1 MRDSVPELASVG
13 LEVTTIS
20 DQDLALLREARTHDA
35 VAQIRGMAR
44 LANAFAQ
51 STETVL
57 QTLVEVAVEL
67 CNADSAGVSIERTN
81 GSAED
86 FYRWIAVAGEYSPFL
101 HASLPQYPSAC
112 TVCLQR
118 GTAQKF
124 RLNAKFFSILGF
136 EAALVK
142 DGILLPWKVEGI
154 RGTIFVISHSSSEA
168 FDREDLR
175 LMEAFADFAAV
186 GVRQQRHHEV
196 RLEGARASAAAE
208 MAHELAHK
216 INNPLQSMTNLL
228 FLARQEKGVGDEQS
242 LALKLQDD
250 MERLSLLAKHLL
262 QMPRQIQDGLHKRE
276 PVRQT

>member
-1 MRDSVPELASVG
+1 MHDSVPELASVG

-20 DQDLALLREARTHDA
+20 DQELALFRGARTHDA
-35 VAQIRGMAR
+35 TAQIRGMAR
-44 LANAFAQ
+44 LANAFAKDA
-51 STETVL
+51 EAVL

-67 CNADSAGVSIERTN
+67 CSADSAGVSIERAN
-81 GSAED
+81 GSAEN
-86 FYRWIAVAGEYSPFL
+86 FYQWIAVAGEYSPFL
-101 HASLPQYPSAC
+101 DASLPQYPSAC

-124 RLNAKFFSILGF
+124 RVDAKFFGILGV

-142 DGILLPWKVEGI
+142 DGILLPWKVEGV

-186 GVRQQRHHEV
+186 GVRQQRQQEV
-196 RLEGARASAAAE
+196 LLEGARALAAAE

-228 FLARQEKGVGDEQS
+228 FLARQEKGIGDEQS

-250 MERLSLLAKHLL
+250 MERLSLLTKHLL
-262 QMPRQIQDGLHKRE
+262 ELPKQIQDRLHTRE
-276 PVRQT
+276 LVGAA